1 MDDDLV
7 DEFEEEQQTKMYGSD
22 EIKNGSQV
30 GARRRCT
37 PRARVVGSGICHRD
51 LPCATRRVQRAWSRP
66 SALRCVTVPA
76 CVTVPVKNVMEGFQ
90 NSYRYRHICR
100 YRWR

>member
-30 GARRRCT
+30 G
-37 PRARVVGSGICHRD
+37 
-51 LPCATRRVQRAWSRP
+51 L
-66 SALRCVTVPA
+66 
-76 CVTVPVKNVMEGFQ
+76 
-90 NSYRYRHICR
+90 
-100 YRWR
+100 